1 MFVVVFFFV
10 ASRSLA
16 ESCGEICG
24 GAGFAGVGSAVSVG
38 AGRRGALGRFAGA
51 GGGAGD
57 GTSGA
62 GSSVVVTGGGASG
75 DGMGE
80 VSSGGGV
87 LTEGGAARTMCLLA
101 HPAMA
106 AEAAQS
112 SARSW
117 IFRIRDSSRW
127 LRQARGAGKA
137 RAPSGGPM
145 ASQSEKLCRVPLPS
159 QILLNHC

>member
-24 GAGFAGVGSAVSVG
+24 GAGLAGVGSAVSVG
-38 AGRRGALGRFAGA
+38 AGRRGAEGRLAGA
-51 GGGAGD
+51 GGGAGE

-75 DGMGE
+75 CGMGA
-80 VSSGGGV
+80 VTSGGGE
-87 LTEGGAARTMCLLA
+87 LTEGGAARTICLFA
-101 HPAMA
+101 QPDRT
-106 AEAAQS
+106 AEAAKS

-117 IFRIRDSSRW
+117 NFRIKRS
-127 LRQARGAGKA
+127 
-137 RAPSGGPM
+137 
-145 ASQSEKLCRVPLPS
+145 
-159 QILLNHC
+159 